1 MRVTKQSQKRK
12 GPDKWGQAQQR
23 WGQLNQKRQGMLRR
37 FEKYASVTIPK
48 VCLPEGVNQLDSSI
62 QHDWT
67 SVGAQ
72 AVNHLTNRIVLSLFR
87 PGVPFFRLDAN
98 RKLKEWLTQQ
108 GIKESQLRDSLVAG
122 EREALQ
128 VMDQRAIRPKLN
140 ETVRNL
146 IVVGNVS
153 LDLTDD
159 ENPRVVGIKNY
170 VVKRSISGKLVEI
183 IHRDRVLWN
192 ELEDSVKPYA
202 HNPGRD
208 DSEQAFVE
216 YFRWWKF
223 DGKHWQLSQHVD
235 ATQLPANFD
244 HKYTRESMPFH
255 VLAWDL
261 ADEHDYGTGLVEDYA
276 GDFGT
281 LSTLSEGEIKAAILA
296 SDYRWALD
304 PSSGTDP
311 EYFKETTT
319 GDTIPARKDDLNLI
333 SLVNAN
339 GLELIGNSA
348 DKVIRRIGAA
358 FLLNSAVTRDAER
371 VTAEEIRLQ
380 AQELETSL
388 GGVYS
393 RLAVDLQLPIAL
405 WLLAAVEV
413 DLKGANLTPT
423 IVTGLAALS
432 RNAEADSLK
441 LWLTDLAQIATFPPE
456 MLAKLEIEEI
466 ASALAAAYSV
476 TPGKYVKPTAQQQA
490 EQQAAQEQAVQADA
504 RVQANKAGAES
515 LANQSKEAQ

>member
-1 MRVTKQSQKRK
+1 MKVNKQKRPGLEK
-12 GPDKWGQAQQR
+12 FGNAQQR
-23 WGQLNQKRQGMLRR
+23 WGQLHQKRQGMLRR

-67 SVGAQ
+67 SVGAM
-72 AVNHLTNRIVLSLFR
+72 AVNHLTNKLILTLFR
-87 PGVPFFRLDAN
+87 PGIPFFRLDPN
-98 RKLKEWLTQQ
+98 RKLREWLAAQ

-140 ETVRNL
+140 EVARNL
-146 IVVGNVS
+146 IVVGNVGF
-153 LDLTDD
+153 DLTDE
-159 ENPRVVGIKNY
+159 ENPRVVGIKHY

-183 IHRDRVLWN
+183 MHRERVLWN
-192 ELEDSVKPYA
+192 ELEDRVKPYA
-202 HNPGRD
+202 PNPGRW

-216 YFRWWKF
+216 YFRWWRF
-223 DGKHWQLSQHVD
+223 DGKVWHLTQHVEN
-235 ATQLPANFD
+235 TQLPAEFD
-244 HKYTRESMPFH
+244 HKYTPEKLPFH
-255 VLAWDL
+255 VLTWDL

-304 PSSGTDP
+304 PASGTDP
-311 EYFKETTT
+311 EYFKETVT
-319 GDTIPARKDDLNLI
+319 GDVIPARKDDLNLVT
-333 SLVNAN
+333 LVSAN
-339 GLELIGNSA
+339 GLELIGTSA

-393 RLAVDLQLPIAL
+393 RLAVDLQLPVAL

-441 LWLTDLAQIATFPPE
+441 LWLADLAQMAAFPPE
-456 MLAKLEIEEI
+456 MLARLNVDEI

-476 TPGKYVKPTAQQQA
+476 TPGKFVKPAEQVQA
-490 EQQAAQEQAVQADA
+490 EQAAAQEQAIQADA
-504 RVQANKAGAES
+504 QVQANKAGAES